1 MKQVDLKLE
10 QFKTQKK
17 DLTTRMEAINR
28 NKNRLSDDNEKLQEE
43 ITRIE
48 TE

>member
-1 MKQVDLKLE
+1 LE
-10 QFKTQKK
+10 HFKHEKK
-17 DLTTRMEAINR
+17 ELVTKMEEFNN
-28 NKNRLSDDNEKLQEE
+28 NKNKLDDDNEKLQEE

>member
-1 MKQVDLKLE
+1 
-10 QFKTQKK
+10 
-17 DLTTRMEAINR
+17 MEAINR